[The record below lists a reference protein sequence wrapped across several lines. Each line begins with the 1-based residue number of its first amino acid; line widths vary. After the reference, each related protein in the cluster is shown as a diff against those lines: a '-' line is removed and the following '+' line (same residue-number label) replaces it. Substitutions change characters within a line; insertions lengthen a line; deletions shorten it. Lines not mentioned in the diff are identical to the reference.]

1 MFALAALAFT
11 QLASA
16 EAGAHG
22 PAWLRL
28 EGSTRWRYESLS
40 DQFRAGRPGS
50 DQQLSARTLVTLE
63 ADTGPVQLG
72 AELIDSRVYLDDS
85 GSAISTSNVN
95 TIDILQAYARVQ
107 LDALAGWPRRADLTL
122 GRMTIDLGSTR
133 FVGRNGFRNTR
144 NAFTGGRLEADLTDT
159 LDFTGFIVSPVER
172 LPDDREAVLDNDHAF
187 DEENF
192 DQTFWA
198 LHLSRALSGL
208 GAGGEVYIYGL
219 TESDGAARELYTPG
233 FRLYR
238 APEAGRWDFEI
249 EHALQFGERRAAA
262 SAASTLLD
270 VRAQTHHSHIG
281 YTFEAPWSPR
291 IAVEYEYAS
300 GEEAGDD
307 EWSRWDTLYGLRRT
321 DFGQTGIHGPLR
333 RQNVSAPGVRLQ
345 VEQGPLDGRVL
356 IKGAFLASGTDA
368 WAGAGVVDP
377 AGSSGTYI
385 GTHISTRWRYWAIRD
400 RLRLETGGAV
410 FVKGEFARNA
420 PNAPETGD
428 TVYGYVMATVSF

>member
-1 MFALAALAFT
+1 MLALAALALT
-11 QLASA
+11 PLASA
-16 EAGAHG
+16 EASQSP
-22 PAWLRL
+22 PAWLTF

-40 DQFRAGRPGS
+40 DHFRAGRPGS
-50 DQQLSARTLVTLE
+50 DQQLSGRTLITVE
-63 ADTGPVQLG
+63 ADTGPVQFG
-72 AELIDSRVYLDDS
+72 AELADSRVYLDDD

-95 TIDILQAYARVQ
+95 TIDILRAYARIE

-144 NAFTGGRLEADLTDT
+144 NAFTGARLEAELGEG

-172 LPDDREAVLDNDHAF
+172 LPEDREAVLDNDHAF

-198 LHLSRALSGL
+198 LHLSRALAGL
-208 GAGGEVYIYGL
+208 DATGEVYVYGL
-219 TESDGAARELYTPG
+219 TESDAAARELYTPG

-238 APEAGRWDFEI
+238 APEAGRWDFEV

-262 SAASTLLD
+262 SAASPVLD
-270 VRAQTHHSHIG
+270 VRAQTHHSHVG
-281 YTFEAPWSPR
+281 YTFEAGWSPR
-291 IAVEYEYAS
+291 IALEYEYAS
-300 GEEAGDD
+300 GEDAGDG

-333 RQNVSAPGVRLQ
+333 RQNVSAPGLRLQ
-345 VEQGPLDGRVL
+345 VENGPVDGRLLV
-356 IKGAFLASGTDA
+356 KGAWLASATDT

-377 AGSSGTYI
+377 SGRSGRYI
-385 GTHISTRWRYWAIRD
+385 GTHVSTRWRYWAIPD

-410 FVKGEFARNA
+410 FVKGELARHA
-420 PNAPETGD
+420 PNAPDDGD
-428 TVYGYVMATVSF
+428 TLYGYVMATVSF